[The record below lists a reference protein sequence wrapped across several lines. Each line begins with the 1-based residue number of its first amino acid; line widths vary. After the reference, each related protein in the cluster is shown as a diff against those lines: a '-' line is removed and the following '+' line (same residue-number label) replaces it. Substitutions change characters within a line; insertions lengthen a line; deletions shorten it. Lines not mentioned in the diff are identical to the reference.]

1 MGGSTRLWCKGKL
14 LAAVQSLYEEGRARV
29 RMAGKESCP
38 FQVWKGVR
46 QGCPLSPWLFNLFID
61 RIVSEARKM
70 FYGSVRLTTGE
81 VEVLLFADDLMMMAE
96 SEEALQHNMQELN
109 DRLEEWEMKANWQK
123 TRVMRIGRK
132 KDVCNV
138 EVNGQEVEQVEVM
151 KYLGVMI
158 SSDGSM
164 DSEVEQR
171 IGMASKMIGAIGRTV
186 LGRKE
191 LTKGTKVRVV
201 NAMLIPTLT
210 YGCEAWTL
218 QARHKGQIEA
228 AQMRALRRIEGG
240 FQNET

>member
-1 MGGSTRLWCKGKL
+1 M
-14 LAAVQSLYEEGRARV
+14 
-29 RMAGKESCP
+29 
-38 FQVWKGVR
+38 
-46 QGCPLSPWLFNLFID
+46 
-61 RIVSEARKM
+61 SEARNK

-158 SSDGSM
+158 SSDESM

-171 IGMASKMIGAIGRTV
+171 IGMASKMIRAIGRTV
-186 LGRKE
+186 LS
-191 LTKGTKVRVV
+191 TVV
-201 NAMLIPTLT
+201 A
-210 YGCEAWTL
+210 
-218 QARHKGQIEA
+218 
-228 AQMRALRRIEGG
+228 
-240 FQNET
+240 

>member
-1 MGGSTRLWCKGKL
+1 MRSYKSF
-14 LAAVQSLYEEGRARV
+14 A
-29 RMAGKESCP
+29 M
-38 FQVWKGVR
+38 
-46 QGCPLSPWLFNLFID
+46 
-61 RIVSEARKM
+61 
-70 FYGSVRLTTGE
+70 SVPTHSNVFS

-132 KDVCNV
+132 KDVCTV

-171 IGMASKMIGAIGRTV
+171 IGMA
-186 LGRKE
+186 
-191 LTKGTKVRVV
+191 
-201 NAMLIPTLT
+201 
-210 YGCEAWTL
+210 
-218 QARHKGQIEA
+218 
-228 AQMRALRRIEGG
+228 
-240 FQNET
+240 

>member
-1 MGGSTRLWCKGKL
+1 
-14 LAAVQSLYEEGRARV
+14 
-29 RMAGKESCP
+29 
-38 FQVWKGVR
+38 
-46 QGCPLSPWLFNLFID
+46 
-61 RIVSEARKM
+61 
-70 FYGSVRLTTGE
+70 
-81 VEVLLFADDLMMMAE
+81 MMAE

-132 KDVCNV
+132 KDVCNF

-151 KYLGVMI
+151 KYIGVMI

-164 DSEVEQR
+164 NSEVEQR
-171 IGMASKMIGAIGRTV
+171 IGTASKMIGAIGRTV

-191 LTKGTKVRVV
+191 LTKSTKVQVV
-201 NAMLIPTLT
+201 NAIVIPTLT

-228 AQMRALRRIEGG
+228 AQMRALRRIEGVSRMDRMRNVDIRG
-240 FQNET
+240 RLKQEGVLDMVKKRQQNWKQKVEEMSNNRVTKKIYDGEITGRRPRGRPRKR

>member
-1 MGGSTRLWCKGKL
+1 M
-14 LAAVQSLYEEGRARV
+14 
-29 RMAGKESCP
+29 
-38 FQVWKGVR
+38 
-46 QGCPLSPWLFNLFID
+46 
-61 RIVSEARKM
+61 SEARNK
-70 FYGSVRLTTGE
+70 FYGSVQLTTGE

-96 SEEALQHNMQELN
+96 SQEAVQHNMQELN

-132 KDVCNV
+132 IDVCNV
-138 EVNGQEVEQVEVM
+138 EVNGQEVEQMEVM

-191 LTKGTKVRVV
+191 LTGTKVRVV
-201 NAMLIPTLT
+201 NAMAIPTLT

-228 AQMRALRRIEGG
+228 AQMRALRRIEGVSRMDRVRNVDIKG
-240 FQNET
+240 RLKQEGVLDMVKKRQQNWKQKVEKMSNNSDLEDL

>member
-1 MGGSTRLWCKGKL
+1 
-14 LAAVQSLYEEGRARV
+14 
-29 RMAGKESCP
+29 MA
-38 FQVWKGVR
+38 
-46 QGCPLSPWLFNLFID
+46 FNIFID
-61 RIVSEARKM
+61 RIVSEARKR

-96 SEEALQHNMQELN
+96 SEEALQHSMQELN

-171 IGMASKMIGAIGRTV
+171 IGMASK
-186 LGRKE
+186 
-191 LTKGTKVRVV
+191 
-201 NAMLIPTLT
+201 
-210 YGCEAWTL
+210 
-218 QARHKGQIEA
+218 
-228 AQMRALRRIEGG
+228 
-240 FQNET
+240 

>member
-1 MGGSTRLWCKGKL
+1 
-14 LAAVQSLYEEGRARV
+14 
-29 RMAGKESCP
+29 MAGK
-38 FQVWKGVR
+38 
-46 QGCPLSPWLFNLFID
+46 
-61 RIVSEARKM
+61 RKK

-109 DRLEEWEMKANWQK
+109 DRLKEWEMKANWQK

-132 KDVCNV
+132 KDVCTV

-151 KYLGVMI
+151 KYPGVMI

-186 LGRKE
+186 LGRKG
-191 LTKGTKVRVV
+191 LT
-201 NAMLIPTLT
+201 PTLT

-218 QARHKGQIEA
+218 QARHKGQIET
-228 AQMRALRRIEGG
+228 AQMRALRRIEGISRMDRVRNVDIRG
-240 FQNET
+240 RLKQEGVLDMVKKRQ